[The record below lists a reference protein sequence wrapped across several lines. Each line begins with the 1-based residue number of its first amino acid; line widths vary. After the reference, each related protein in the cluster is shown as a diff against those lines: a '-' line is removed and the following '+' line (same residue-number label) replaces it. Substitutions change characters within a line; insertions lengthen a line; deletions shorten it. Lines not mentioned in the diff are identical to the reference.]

1 MHVLSCCY
9 CIVLP
14 LSAVVIRFVA
24 VTKCASALQLLS
36 FVCALVFLRRVASLC
51 RPHRCTYIPF
61 FVFPVVH
68 LSSHPLDAGLL
79 HRICF
84 ETEEELTKAV
94 PQMLGMTTCTRTCA
108 VTKINSLSSEFE
120 KRLHHCFNSFCSDH
134 RCIRFGTHYVPY
146 TCELSS
152 VFQRAPK

>member
-1 MHVLSCCY
+1 VHVLSCCY

-84 ETEEELTKAV
+84 ETEEELTKAI

-120 KRLHHCFNSFCSDH
+120 KRLHHCFNSFCSNH
-134 RCIRFGTHYVPY
+134 RCICFGTHYVPY

-152 VFQRAPK
+152 VFQ